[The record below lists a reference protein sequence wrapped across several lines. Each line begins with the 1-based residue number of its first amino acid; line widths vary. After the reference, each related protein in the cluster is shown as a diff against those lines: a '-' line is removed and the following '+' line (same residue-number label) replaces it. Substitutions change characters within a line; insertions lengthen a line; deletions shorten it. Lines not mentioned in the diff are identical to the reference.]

1 MDLFFFFFFFF
12 SLQINALLAHYGYE
26 SIAFSRL
33 EEETWY
39 NQEKF
44 QTWIEDVR
52 RATDPL
58 HSASSSLTE
67 TPVMRTILLGLDG
80 RHRRRNFLD
89 TLTLTSTNPLTV
101 TIPPSTCAS
110 TLTTPSTFPSWSAL
124 LPYYNMM
131 FPGLSSYS
139 LTNPTTSLNPSSG
152 SSSTHTHSLP
162 ISTIVPNPSDCPPM
176 SSFSVISSPSQTQR
190 YSPLDP
196 HRHHP
201 ASLNRARSRSPSR
214 ESQPE
219 SDLVSPFLFYSII
232 AKEKKN
238 LAATIIIENPL
249 LHLSPSLK

>member
-1 MDLFFFFFFFF
+1 
-12 SLQINALLAHYGYE
+12 
-26 SIAFSRL
+26 
-33 EEETWY
+33 
-39 NQEKF
+39 
-44 QTWIEDVR
+44 
-52 RATDPL
+52 
-58 HSASSSLTE
+58 
-67 TPVMRTILLGLDG
+67 MRTILLGLDG

-101 TIPPSTCAS
+101 TIPPSTCTS

-131 FPGLSSYS
+131 FPSLSSYP
-139 LTNPTTSLNPSSG
+139 LTNPATSLHPSSEF
-152 SSSTHTHSLP
+152 SSTHTHSLP
-162 ISTIVPNPSDCPPM
+162 ISTIAPNPSDCPPM
-176 SSFSVISSPSQTQR
+176 SSSPVISSPSQTQQ

-196 HRHHP
+196 HRHRP

-219 SDLVSPFLFYSII
+219 SDLVSPFLFYLIHC
-232 AKEKKN
+232 KKKN